1 MYVKI
6 KVSIGELVD
15 KITIL
20 QIKKEM
26 IVDDSKLKKVENEL
40 NHLQSTLTTISQKN
54 AKLDEL
60 MTQIKEINTKLWK
73 IEDDIRLLEKEERFD
88 NEFIELARAV
98 YITNDKRF
106 EIKNAINFE
115 FSSEIAEVKSY
126 EKY

>member
-6 KVSIGELVD
+6 KISIGELVD

-26 IVDDSKLKKVENEL
+26 IDDDSKLKKVENEL

-54 AKLDEL
+54 DKLDQL
-60 MTQIKEINTKLWK
+60 MNQLKEINTKLWK

-98 YITNDKRF
+98 YITNYKRF

>member
-1 MYVKI
+1 MNVKI

-54 AKLDEL
+54 DKLDQL
-60 MTQIKEINTKLWK
+60 MNQLKEINTKLWK

-98 YITNDKRF
+98 YITNDERF

>member
-6 KVSIGELVD
+6 KISIGELVD

-26 IVDDSKLKKVENEL
+26 IVDESKLKKIENEL

-54 AKLDEL
+54 DKLDEL
-60 MTQIKEINTKLWK
+60 MAQLKEINTKLWK
-73 IEDDIRLLEKEERFD
+73 IEDDIRLLEKENRFD
-88 NEFIELARAV
+88 NEFIELARSV

>member
-6 KVSIGELVD
+6 KISIGELVD

-54 AKLDEL
+54 DKLDQL
-60 MTQIKEINTKLWK
+60 MNQLKEINTKLWK

-98 YITNDKRF
+98 YITNDERF

>member
-6 KVSIGELVD
+6 KISIGELVD

-26 IVDDSKLKKVENEL
+26 IVDESKLKKIENEL

-54 AKLDEL
+54 DKLDEL
-60 MTQIKEINTKLWK
+60 MAQLKEINTKLWK
-73 IEDDIRLLEKEERFD
+73 IEDDIRHLEKENRFD
-88 NEFIELARAV
+88 NEFIELARSV

>member
-1 MYVKI
+1 
-6 KVSIGELVD
+6 
-15 KITIL
+15 
-20 QIKKEM
+20 M

-54 AKLDEL
+54 DKLDQL
-60 MTQIKEINTKLWK
+60 MNQLKEINTKLWK

>member
-1 MYVKI
+1 MNVKI

-54 AKLDEL
+54 DKLDQL
-60 MTQIKEINTKLWK
+60 MNQLKEINTKLWK

>member
-6 KVSIGELVD
+6 KISIGELVD

-54 AKLDEL
+54 DKLDQL
-60 MTQIKEINTKLWK
+60 MNQL
-73 IEDDIRLLEKEERFD
+73 
-88 NEFIELARAV
+88 
-98 YITNDKRF
+98 
-106 EIKNAINFE
+106 
-115 FSSEIAEVKSY
+115 KSD
-126 EKY
+126 

>member
-6 KVSIGELVD
+6 KISIGELVD

-60 MTQIKEINTKLWK
+60 MTQLKEINTKLWK

>member
-6 KVSIGELVD
+6 KISIGELVD

-26 IVDDSKLKKVENEL
+26 IADNSKLKKVENEL
-40 NHLQSTLTTISQKN
+40 NNLQLALTNISQKN
-54 AKLDEL
+54 DRLEEL
-60 MTQIKEINTKLWK
+60 MTQLKKINTKLWK
-73 IEDDIRLLEKEERFD
+73 IEDDIRLHEKEQRFD

>member
-6 KVSIGELVD
+6 KISIGELVD

-26 IVDDSKLKKVENEL
+26 IDDDSKLKKVENEL

-54 AKLDEL
+54 DKLDQL
-60 MTQIKEINTKLWK
+60 MNQLKEINTKLWK

-88 NEFIELARAV
+88 NEFIELAREV

>member
-6 KVSIGELVD
+6 KISIGELVD

-26 IVDDSKLKKVENEL
+26 IDDDSKLKKVENEL

-60 MTQIKEINTKLWK
+60 MTQLKEINTKLWK

>member
-6 KVSIGELVD
+6 KISIGELVD

-26 IVDDSKLKKVENEL
+26 IVDESKLKKIENEL

-54 AKLDEL
+54 DKLDEL
-60 MTQIKEINTKLWK
+60 MAQLKEINTKLWK

-126 EKY
+126 ERY

>member
-6 KVSIGELVD
+6 KISIGELVD

-54 AKLDEL
+54 DKLDEL
-60 MTQIKEINTKLWK
+60 MAQLKEINTKLWK
-73 IEDDIRLLEKEERFD
+73 IEDDIRLLEKENRFD
-88 NEFIELARAV
+88 NEFIELARSV

>member
-1 MYVKI
+1 MNVKI
-6 KVSIGELVD
+6 KISIGELVD

-26 IVDDSKLKKVENEL
+26 IVDNSKLKKVENEL
-40 NHLQSTLTTISQKN
+40 NQLQSILTTISQKN
-54 AKLDEL
+54 DKLDEL
-60 MTQIKEINTKLWK
+60 MTQLKKINTKLWK

-88 NEFIELARAV
+88 NEFIELARSV

-106 EIKNAINFE
+106 EIKNAINLE
-115 FSSEIAEVKSY
+115 FSSEIVEVKSY

>member
-6 KVSIGELVD
+6 KISIGELVD

-54 AKLDEL
+54 DKLDQL
-60 MTQIKEINTKLWK
+60 MNQLKEINTKLWK

>member
-6 KVSIGELVD
+6 KISIGELVD

-26 IVDDSKLKKVENEL
+26 IDDDSKLKKVENEL

-54 AKLDEL
+54 DKLDQL
-60 MTQIKEINTKLWK
+60 MNQLKEINTKLWK
-73 IEDDIRLLEKEERFD
+73 IEDDIRLLEKEGRFD
-88 NEFIELARAV
+88 NEFIELAREV

>member
-6 KVSIGELVD
+6 KISIGELVD

-26 IVDDSKLKKVENEL
+26 IDDDSKLKKVENEL

-54 AKLDEL
+54 DKLDQL
-60 MTQIKEINTKLWK
+60 MNQLKEINTKLWK

-88 NEFIELARAV
+88 NEFIELAREV

-115 FSSEIAEVKSY
+115 FSSTQFPL
-126 EKY
+126 

>member
-6 KVSIGELVD
+6 KISIGELVD

-40 NHLQSTLTTISQKN
+40 NHLQSALTTISQKN

-60 MTQIKEINTKLWK
+60 MTQLKEINTKLWK

>member
-6 KVSIGELVD
+6 KISIGELVD

-20 QIKKEM
+20 EIKKEM

-54 AKLDEL
+54 DKLDEL
-60 MTQIKEINTKLWK
+60 MAQLKEINTKLWK
-73 IEDDIRLLEKEERFD
+73 IEDDIRLLEKENRFD
-88 NEFIELARAV
+88 NEFIELARSV

>member
-6 KVSIGELVD
+6 KISIGELVD

-40 NHLQSTLTTISQKN
+40 NHLQSTLATISQKN

-60 MTQIKEINTKLWK
+60 MTQLKEINTKLWK

-88 NEFIELARAV
+88 NEFIELARSV

-106 EIKNAINFE
+106 EIKNAINLE

>member
-6 KVSIGELVD
+6 KISIGELVD

-54 AKLDEL
+54 DKLDQL
-60 MTQIKEINTKLWK
+60 MNQLKEINTKLWK

-88 NEFIELARAV
+88 NEFIELAR
-98 YITNDKRF
+98 
-106 EIKNAINFE
+106 
-115 FSSEIAEVKSY
+115 KSILPMT
-126 EKY
+126 KDLK

>member
-6 KVSIGELVD
+6 KISIGELVD

-26 IVDDSKLKKVENEL
+26 IVDESKLKKIENEL

-54 AKLDEL
+54 DKLDEL
-60 MTQIKEINTKLWK
+60 MAQLKEINAKLWK
-73 IEDDIRLLEKEERFD
+73 IEDDIRLLEKENRFD
-88 NEFIELARAV
+88 NEFIELARSV